1 MICIIY
7 VKAIL
12 QDVVIVSQGGLFP
25 LLLSISLFKKC
36 VIPQLIDCLTINQL
50 IEIDNL
56 SINYSGEN
64 EITLTQFSKMFSN
77 LLFI

>member
-12 QDVVIVSQGGLFP
+12 QDVVIVSQVGLFP